1 MGTHG
6 ERFLHD
12 LTAFEALLRG
22 EARVHSYHCVP
33 SSCSLFTQDVEECA
47 PAGVQNAFS
56 EGMILHH
63 VEHLKLL
70 NGNHLVLFSVLFG
83 RLILKITA
91 LTRDL
96 EMGLSR
102 ATSSFTAAMT
112 ALLTPAQLT
121 LLASQGALRG
131 AIEARVLHRVAL
143 TIGEKGLET
152 NVNTDIRMLT
162 DVGKM
167 FRSRFGFTHDES
179 VPGEPSWACPRSG
192 DAA

>member
-1 MGTHG
+1 MSRNAPH
-6 ERFLHD
+6 
-12 LTAFEALLRG
+12 AL
-22 EARVHSYHCVP
+22 S
-33 SSCSLFTQDVEECA
+33 Q
-47 PAGVQNAFS
+47 
-56 EGMILHH
+56 GMVLYH

-70 NGNHLVLFSVLFG
+70 NGDYLVLFGVLFG
-83 RLILKITA
+83 RLVLKITA

-102 ATSSFTAAMT
+102 ATSSFPAAMT

-121 LLASQGALRG
+121 LLASQGSLRG
-131 AIEARVLHRVAL
+131 AIEARVLNRVAL
-143 TIGEKGLET
+143 TIRQEGLESYI
-152 NVNTDIRMLT
+152 NTDIRMLT

-192 DAA
+192 DAS